1 MNSLTL
7 SLYLNHSNINHS
19 YVKIY
24 LLFVG
29 WQLAGLEPFD
39 IRTIFQQGTS
49 WAKIN
54 EENAQTIIAAIPELA
69 AEMLVSRKGACSDAE
84 INALLG
90 HIPGVSTD
98 IVGMDDKV
106 LNQQRALW
114 LTADKARNI
123 MIDIN
128 LKLQEQK
135 RVKKEKQDAKDLVP
149 LEKRRAA
156 QLVAQVLDGTLQGR
170 QEATSIKVGCNNE
183 CGAIRSVVT
192 EGTIVPH
199 DGWLG
204 CQTFPLW
211 FCGK

>member
-1 MNSLTL
+1 VDQTQ
-7 SLYLNHSNINHS
+7 LYCLYNYGIL
-19 YVKIY
+19 IDR
-24 LLFVG
+24 LLFR
-29 WQLAGLEPFD
+29 F
-39 IRTIFQQGTS
+39 
-49 WAKIN
+49 
-54 EENAQTIIAAIPELA
+54 IPRLF
-69 AEMLVSRKGACSDAE
+69 LHLRH
-84 INALLG
+84 LPR
-90 HIPGVSTD
+90 H
-98 IVGMDDKV
+98 
-106 LNQQRALW
+106 LNQICR
-114 LTADKARNI
+114 
-123 MIDIN
+123 
-128 LKLQEQK
+128 
-135 RVKKEKQDAKDLVP
+135 AKDLVP